1 MMRSFTVL
9 SGAAM
14 LASCVLPTL
23 VSAQDTSSTGRRMTR
38 DSASARSDM
47 MVRFD
52 SAQTV
57 TITGAT
63 IVRVDTVGGR
73 SAAGMSGMPA
83 SRDAVTGAAGVGMG
97 GTGSR
102 RIGADTTASS
112 RTSTEQRTGMGRTEM
127 GRTGM
132 GRTGMGRTDTAQ
144 TGMGRAA
151 PMRPDSA
158 AGRMRVSGRDSI
170 RAGMAGGAGVTAS
183 SAMRMNSSA
192 PSAIAMPMPMPSQD
206 SASSLRAVVRT
217 GSDSLHV
224 LLAPSN
230 YLMGQ
235 SLMLS
240 PGDVVDLKGMRVATG
255 GLMTLVA
262 TEITKGATTVQL
274 RNKSTG
280 TPVWDMQGG
289 MTSDTI
295 VTPMRRV
302 PPNDSIANVRRK
314 PLMDSTRADS
324 TKRKPVR
331 P

>member
-1 MMRSFTVL
+1 MMRSFTVF

-14 LASCVLPTL
+14 VAACVLPTL
-23 VSAQDTSSTGRRMTR
+23 VSAQDTSSTGTRTAR

-73 SAAGMSGMPA
+73 GGAGMGGMHA
-83 SRDAVTGAAGVGMG
+83 GMHAGGNAGTGAAGAGMG
-97 GTGSR
+97 GMGTR
-102 RIGADTTASS
+102 RTGADTTAVS
-112 RTSTEQRTGMGRTEM
+112 RMGTERTGVR
-127 GRTGM
+127 RTGT
-132 GRTGMGRTDTAQ
+132 GRADTRQ
-144 TGMGRAA
+144 DGMGRAGTT
-151 PMRPDSA
+151 RPDSA

-170 RAGMAGGAGVTAS
+170 RAGMAGGAGVSAS
-183 SAMRMNSSA
+183 GAMPMSGSV
-192 PSAIAMPMPMPSQD
+192 PLAIAMPMSMSSQD
-206 SASSLRAVVRT
+206 SAITLRAIVRT
-217 GSDSLHV
+217 GNDSLHV

-235 SLMLS
+235 ALTLNA
-240 PGDVVDLKGMRVATG
+240 GDVVDLKGMRVATG

-262 TEITKGATTVQL
+262 TEITKGTTTVQL

-280 TPVWDMQGG
+280 TPVWDMQSG

-295 VTPMRRV
+295 ATPTRRV
-302 PPNDSIANVRRK
+302 P
-314 PLMDSTRADS
+314 MTDSTSRSRRNMLTDS
-324 TKRKPVR
+324 TKVDSTKKKPVR

>member
-1 MMRSFTVL
+1 MIRSFTVL

-23 VSAQDTSSTGRRMTR
+23 LSAQDTSSTGSRTTR

-63 IVRVDTVGGR
+63 IIRVDTVGGR
-73 SAAGMSGMPA
+73 GAAGMGGMHA
-83 SRDAVTGAAGVGMG
+83 GMHAGMNAGTGAAGAGVGGMG
-97 GTGSR
+97 TR
-102 RIGADTTASS
+102 RTGADTTAVS
-112 RTSTEQRTGMGRTEM
+112 RIGTERTEV

-132 GRTGMGRTDTAQ
+132 GRADTRQ
-144 TGMGRAA
+144 DGMGRAGIT
-151 PMRPDSA
+151 RPDSA
-158 AGRMRVSGRDSI
+158 AGRMRVSGRDSM

-183 SAMRMNSSA
+183 G
-192 PSAIAMPMPMPSQD
+192 AMPMSGSVPLAIAMPSQD
-206 SASSLRAVVRT
+206 SAITLRAIVRT
-217 GSDSLHV
+217 GNDSLHV
-224 LLAPSN
+224 LLAPSK

-235 SLMLS
+235 ALTLNA
-240 PGDVVDLKGMRVATG
+240 GDVVDLKGMRVATG

-262 TEITKGATTVQL
+262 TEITKGTTTVQL

-280 TPVWDMQGG
+280 TPVWEMQGG

-295 VTPMRRV
+295 ATPTRRV
-302 PPNDSIANVRRK
+302 PSTDSISRSRRSS
-314 PLMDSTRADS
+314 LTDSTRVDS
-324 TKRKPVR
+324 TKKKPVR

>member
-63 IVRVDTVGGR
+63 IIRVDTVGGR
-73 SAAGMSGMPA
+73 GGAGMGGMHA
-83 SRDAVTGAAGVGMG
+83 GMHAGMNAGTGAANAGMG
-97 GTGSR
+97 GMGSR
-102 RIGADTTASS
+102 RIGADTTAVS
-112 RTSTEQRTGMGRTEM
+112 RIGTERTEM
-127 GRTGM
+127 RGTGVGRTGT
-132 GRTGMGRTDTAQ
+132 GRADTRQ
-144 TGMGRAA
+144 DGMGRAGTT
-151 PMRPDSA
+151 RPDSA

-183 SAMRMNSSA
+183 GAMPMNGSV
-192 PSAIAMPMPMPSQD
+192 PLAIAMPMSMSSQD
-206 SASSLRAVVRT
+206 SVITLRAIVRT
-217 GSDSLHV
+217 GTDSLHV
-224 LLAPSN
+224 LLAPSS
-230 YLMGQ
+230 YLMG
-235 SLMLS
+235 LALTLNV
-240 PGDVVDLKGMRVATG
+240 GDVVDLKGMRVAAG
-255 GLMTLVA
+255 GIMTLVA
-262 TEITKGATTVQL
+262 TEITKGTTTVQL

-289 MTSDTI
+289 MTSDTLA
-295 VTPMRRV
+295 TPTRRV
-302 PPNDSIANVRRK
+302 PPT
-314 PLMDSTRADS
+314 DSTSRARRNMSTDSTAVDS
-324 TKRKPVR
+324 TKKKPVR